1 MGVDVDEPGRHDLP
15 ARVDHAA
22 GRARRAALDGDD
34 AAGAHA
40 HVGVEPGRAGAVD
53 HVTASDQEIVHHSSM
68 GIESRMAVTGGER
81 ARPPHTAT
89 GAPTRA

>member
-34 AAGAHA
+34 AARANA
-40 HVGVEPGRAGAVD
+40 HVGVESGRAGTVD
-53 HVTASDQEIVHHSSM
+53 HVTASDQQIVHHSSM
-68 GIESRMAVTGGER
+68 TRSRAFTVVER
-81 ARPPHTAT
+81 ARPLRTAT